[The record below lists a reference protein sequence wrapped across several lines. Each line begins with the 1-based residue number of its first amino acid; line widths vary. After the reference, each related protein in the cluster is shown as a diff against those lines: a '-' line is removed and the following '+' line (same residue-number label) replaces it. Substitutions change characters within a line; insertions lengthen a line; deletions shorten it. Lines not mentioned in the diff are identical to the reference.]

1 MKRNLIK
8 TMLVLTLGF
17 SALNAMA
24 DDKTS
29 IEIERAISQLPA
41 SPATQPTERYTAVRK
56 LLDQKLDQL
65 SQTSDK
71 AQFDQLLQQS
81 RDLAQQA
88 KLYSNDLLVDMGDSS
103 DNRRLEDDVFYKQYR
118 LSRVI
123 KSLDQIEQ
131 ASQNNQFAQAQ
142 QLAKTLC

>member
-56 LLDQKLDQL
+56 LLDQKLEQL

>member
-17 SALNAMA
+17 SAFNAMA

-29 IEIERAISQLPA
+29 VEIERSMSQLPA
-41 SPATQPTERYTAVRK
+41 SPVTQPTERYTETRK
-56 LLDQKLDQL
+56 LLEQKLEQL
-65 SQTSDK
+65 AQTTDK
-71 AQFDQLLQQS
+71 AQFDGLLQQS
-81 RDLAQQA
+81 RELAQQA
-88 KLYSNDLLVDMGDSS
+88 KSYSNDLLVDMGDSS

-118 LSRVI
+118 LSKII

-131 ASQNNQFAQAQ
+131 VSQDNQFAQAQ
-142 QLAKTLC
+142 RLAKALS

>member
-56 LLDQKLDQL
+56 LLDQKLEQL

-131 ASQNNQFAQAQ
+131 ASQNNQFV
-142 QLAKTLC
+142 